1 VASTVPTTDDDL
13 APERPAGRSGR
24 RPSSAERRAV
34 HVVAV
39 LAGVGACFAPGR
51 PTALWVV
58 DLVLLAGFAVLVT
71 EATARARRW
80 TWIVL
85 AGLAAVAADGGVWV
99 AAAALALTIAVIGGL
114 LSRRRIIGAVVAAL
128 AVQVLLRLPDMGFE
142 GASALY
148 VAVAVAPAL
157 VSAYLLS
164 PRRRRRIVARVA
176 LGLVAA
182 AAVGVAVLGVAVAA
196 AQQDVRRGVDLTQ
209 QGLEAIGDGDQA
221 RAAVLLDDAS
231 ASLESGRSSLDAWW
245 AVPARA
251 VPVVAQQAEALTAG
265 ATEAAAIAG
274 AVGEA
279 SSAADLDQ
287 IRYLDG
293 RIDVARLRAAADPL
307 AAAEAAMVDAQA
319 RLDGLDRGWLLPP
332 VAERLDT
339 FDERLTE
346 TLPEATLAAEGAREL
361 PAVLGADGTRRYLVL
376 FTQPAESRGLGGFVG
391 SYAELTAVDGEVEL
405 TRSGPINELLTAPG
419 RGQRTLTGPA
429 DYLARYG
436 RFRPQ
441 EFLQD
446 LTLSPDLPS
455 VAQAAAE
462 LYPQAGGQ
470 PVDGVIVAD
479 PAGLAALLRITG
491 PIRVPDLDRPVTA
504 DDAVDLLTREQY
516 LLGAGEQARRDLLED
531 VGRETFDALV
541 SGDVPAPREL
551 GDILAPAVAGRHLMV
566 YLFDES
572 EEALVRR
579 VGADGAVAPVPGGD
593 GFLLSTQNKGNN
605 KIDVYLQRQVG
616 YRGSYDPTSGELT
629 ATATVTLTNTA
640 PAEGLPDAVIGS
652 NDQGLPPGTNAMF
665 FSFYTPHRLAGARID
680 GQQAGMEFQR
690 ELGWAVY
697 SRFLEIPAGGTVT
710 VELDLTG
717 TLSSGAEYPLAIGY
731 QPLVN
736 PDQVSVEMAFVPPW
750 LVAGVDGFGV
760 TGRGQGVS
768 AEVQPEEPTV
778 LTAELVAP

>member
-1 VASTVPTTDDDL
+1 VESTVPTTDEDL
-13 APERPAGRSGR
+13 AAERPPRRSRR
-24 RPSSAERRAV
+24 RPSTAERRAV
-34 HVVAV
+34 NVVAV
-39 LAGVGACFAPGR
+39 LAGVVALFAPGR
-51 PTALWVV
+51 PTAFRLV
-58 DLVLLAGFAVLVT
+58 DLALLAGFAVLVVL
-71 EATARARRW
+71 ATARARRW

-85 AGLAAVAADGGVWV
+85 AGLAAVAAEGTGWV
-99 AAAALALTIAVIGGL
+99 AVAAIALAIAVIGGVM
-114 LSRRRIIGAVVAAL
+114 SRRRIIGAVVAAL
-128 AVQVLLRLPDMGFE
+128 AVQVLLRLPDLGFE

-148 VAVAVAPAL
+148 VVVAVAPAL

-164 PRRRRRIVARVA
+164 PRRRRRIVGRVA
-176 LGLVAA
+176 IGAAVVAA
-182 AAVGVAVLGVAVAA
+182 IGVVVLGVSVAL
-196 AQQDVRRGVDLTQ
+196 AQDDVRRGVDLTQ

-231 ASLESGRSSLDAWW
+231 TALDAGRSSLDAWW
-245 AVPARA
+245 AAPARS
-251 VPVVAQQAEALTAG
+251 VPIVAQQAEALRAG

-279 SSAADLDQ
+279 SAAADLEQ

-293 RIDVARLRAAADPL
+293 RIDVVRLREASVPL
-307 AAAEAAMVDAQA
+307 AAAETAMLDAQA
-319 RLDGLDRGWLLPP
+319 RLDGLDRGWLLRP
-332 VAERLDT
+332 VADRLDT
-339 FDERLTE
+339 FDERLAD
-346 TLPEATLAAEGAREL
+346 TLPEVALAAEGAREL
-361 PAVLGADGTRRYLVL
+361 PAVLGADGARRYLVL

-391 SYAELTAVDGEVEL
+391 SYAELTAVDGEVEV

-419 RGQRTLTGPA
+419 REARTLSGPP

-462 LYPQAGGQ
+462 LYPQAGGEQ
-470 PVDGVIVAD
+470 VDGVIVVD
-479 PAGLAALLRITG
+479 PVGLAALLEITG
-491 PIRVPDLDRPVTA
+491 PITVPDLDRPITA
-504 DDAVDLLTREQY
+504 ANAVEFLTREQY
-516 LLGAGEQARRDLLED
+516 LLGAGDEARRDLLED
-531 VGRETFDALV
+531 VGRETFEALV
-541 SGDVPAPREL
+541 SGDLPGPRKL
-551 GDILAPAVAGRHLMV
+551 GDILAPAAAGRHLMV
-566 YLFDES
+566 HLFTPS
-572 EEALVRR
+572 QQALAER
-579 VGADGAVAPVPGGD
+579 VGAAGAITPVPGGD

-605 KIDVYLQRQVG
+605 KIDVFLQRQVAYKG
-616 YRGSYDPTSGELT
+616 TYDPTSGELT
-629 ATATVTLTNTA
+629 VTATVTLTNTA

-680 GQQAGMEFQR
+680 GQPTGLEFQR

-717 TLSSGAEYPLAIGY
+717 TLASGSTYDLAVGY
-731 QPLVN
+731 QPLLN

-760 TGRGQGVS
+760 TGRGRGVS
-768 AEVQPEEPTV
+768 AQVEPEEPVV
-778 LTAELVAP
+778 LSAELAAP